1 MGNVFGAAGVIF
13 VLVGLGYLARWIGV
27 LRTGDERVL
36 NALVYYFA
44 LPAFLLRELVQATYS
59 LATLRFA
66 AAGGIPLFLLVF
78 ILVLLRGLGLSRER
92 FYLLSVSSVFGSLAF
107 FGIPFIEYV
116 VGGEEAPRLAALA
129 VGLLA
134 PFGVAFVL
142 TLLELHRSEAVG
154 ISRALGRTLRRLGRN
169 PLILS
174 IVLGVAL
181 GLSQVELPRFLLQIL
196 GYLSGTMAPLA
207 LFALGVFLYGRPY
220 KALPQALGLALLRLA
235 LLPALTLLCA
245 RLLGLPALETTILVL
260 MNGTPLA
267 VNMIVLSQRYEFHV
281 EEMASLTLVSS
292 LGALLTLSLW
302 RLAL

>member
-44 LPAFLLRELVQATYS
+44 LPAFLLRELAQATYS

-92 FYLLSVSSVFGSLAF
+92 FYLLSASSVFGSLAF

-181 GLSQVELPRFLLQIL
+181 GLGQVELPRFLLQIL

-220 KALPQALGLALLRLA
+220 KALPQALGLSLLRLA

>member
-13 VLVGLGYLARWIGV
+13 VLMGLGYLARWIGV

-134 PFGVAFVL
+134 P
-142 TLLELHRSEAVG
+142 
-154 ISRALGRTLRRLGRN
+154 LGW
-169 PLILS
+169 PSCSPSLS
-174 IVLGVAL
+174 STGARPWASPARWA
-181 GLSQVELPRFLLQIL
+181 G
-196 GYLSGTMAPLA
+196 
-207 LFALGVFLYGRPY
+207 LYGGWDAIP
-220 KALPQALGLALLRLA
+220 
-235 LLPALTLLCA
+235 
-245 RLLGLPALETTILVL
+245 
-260 MNGTPLA
+260 
-267 VNMIVLSQRYEFHV
+267 
-281 EEMASLTLVSS
+281 
-292 LGALLTLSLW
+292 
-302 RLAL
+302 